1 MELSI
6 NCVKAKQNKELSS
19 TRLRVLPGQTDEQMT
34 EEVEVKEMI
43 KKKDMESN
51 LRQGRRLVTNEKV
64 NSRLMDLLFYEVEEL

>member
-1 MELSI
+1 
-6 NCVKAKQNKELSS
+6 
-19 TRLRVLPGQTDEQMT
+19 MT

-64 NSRLMDLLFYEVEEL
+64 NSRLMDLLFYEVEELWQKWSNASEPEVKRAIGLNVRGL

>member
-1 MELSI
+1 
-6 NCVKAKQNKELSS
+6 
-19 TRLRVLPGQTDEQMT
+19 MT

-64 NSRLMDLLFYEVEEL
+64 NSRLTDLLFYEVEEL

>member
-1 MELSI
+1 MCEG
-6 NCVKAKQNKELSS
+6 KAKQRVEFNKAKGFAWTKYIE
-19 TRLRVLPGQTDEQMT
+19 EQMT

-43 KKKDMESN
+43 KKKYMESN